1 MQLERYECVELI
13 NSIMSF
19 QTLHFLFV
27 VSILTFPLSTL
38 FGVCVLQI
46 KPQLEKLLNLP
57 NDALTKEIAL
67 TQVVSPLSPFLI
79 NLCVRCQ

>member
-1 MQLERYECVELI
+1 MQ
-13 NSIMSF
+13 
-19 QTLHFLFV
+19 
-27 VSILTFPLSTL
+27 ILTPFVASTL

-67 TQVVSPLSPFLI
+67 TQVC
-79 NLCVRCQ
+79 NATYEH